1 MHSEL
6 YRRGRLLTYR
16 ELCKLRPTG
25 DFAIEV
31 EHMRGDRP
39 LDVPDVQVVMSEDK
53 RYHLRSGA
61 VSRRF
66 YKQQVKFAD
75 LDLRYK

>member
-6 YRRGRLLTYR
+6 YKRGRSLTYR

-31 EHMRGDRP
+31 EHMRGDLP
-39 LDVPDVQVVMSEDK
+39 FDVPDVQVVMSESK
-53 RYHLRSGA
+53 
-61 VSRRF
+61 
-66 YKQQVKFAD
+66 K
-75 LDLRYK
+75 